1 MYVSPQQ
8 ITLNQRQRLV
18 TVKISPESDMTS
30 GEHNLHYFE
39 WYRAFEY
46 LCTIT
51 RQTERR
57 TEDRKGNSRQ
67 ALLILYSGLTHSSEF
82 LMCCLALAISA
93 ISELLESSS
102 VVDWLGSNCPQL
114 VKKLRGRKREKQTKV
129 SYYCKRSQYYFVV
142 VWFKTKNKR
151 SALGSFVVSK
161 VCVREIKRGSSSNNV
176 SSTSA
181 DVSIS
186 SFS

>member
-1 MYVSPQQ
+1 
-8 ITLNQRQRLV
+8 
-18 TVKISPESDMTS
+18 
-30 GEHNLHYFE
+30 
-39 WYRAFEY
+39 
-46 LCTIT
+46 
-51 RQTERR
+51 
-57 TEDRKGNSRQ
+57 
-67 ALLILYSGLTHSSEF
+67 
-82 LMCCLALAISA
+82 MCCLALAISA

-142 VWFKTKNKR
+142 VFKTKNKR

-161 VCVREIKRGSSSNNV
+161 VCVREIKRWSSSNNM
-176 SSTSA
+176 SSTSAA